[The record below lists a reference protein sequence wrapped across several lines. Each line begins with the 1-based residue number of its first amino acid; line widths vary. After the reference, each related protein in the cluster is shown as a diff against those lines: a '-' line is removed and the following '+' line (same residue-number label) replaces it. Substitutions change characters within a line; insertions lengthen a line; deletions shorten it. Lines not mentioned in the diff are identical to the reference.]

1 MNKIKVV
8 IIEDEI
14 PASKL
19 LVLLITSL
27 RPEWSVEVLDGTINS
42 AVKRFEQTDK
52 PDLLF
57 LDIHLADG
65 NAFEFIERSRPQC
78 AIIFTTA
85 YDEYALRAFQ
95 VNSIDYLLKPL
106 RQSRLEEAIVKFEQR
121 IPQNS
126 SSDILIND
134 LLNTIKQQ
142 SPYRQRVVVIGK
154 DKFFPV
160 SVDKIA
166 YFYSENRITYAVL
179 SDGKSHIVDFTLDT
193 LISQLNPQSFYR
205 ANRQF
210 IVNISAIDK
219 VEHYSQGKAIVRVN
233 PNTEHIITIS
243 RDRVSEFRS
252 WLNQ

>member
-14 PASKL
+14 PAS
-19 LVLLITSL
+19 
-27 RPEWSVEVLDGTINS
+27 
-42 AVKRFEQTDK
+42 
-52 PDLLF
+52 
-57 LDIHLADG
+57 
-65 NAFEFIERSRPQC
+65 
-78 AIIFTTA
+78 
-85 YDEYALRAFQ
+85 RAFQ

-126 SSDILIND
+126 SSDILNN

-142 SPYRQRVVVIGK
+142 SPYRQRVVVSGK

-160 SVDKIA
+160 S
-166 YFYSENRITYAVL
+166 
-179 SDGKSHIVDFTLDT
+179 
-193 LISQLNPQSFYR
+193 
-205 ANRQF
+205 
-210 IVNISAIDK
+210 